1 MQENCVSTPET
12 PTLTTKTNQI
22 YNLANSLEQACV
34 YVNRK
39 LLGDTTEAARSEQK
53 EPACLTDVLDSIY
66 STLNNAITFI
76 DRVASEFD

>member
-22 YNLANSLEQACV
+22 YNLANSLEQACG

-39 LLGDTTEAARSEQK
+39 LLGDTQETARSEQK
-53 EPACLTDVLDSIY
+53 EPACLTNAFDSIY
-66 STLNNAITFI
+66 STLNNAMTFI
-76 DRVASEFD
+76 NRVVNEFD

>member
-1 MQENCVSTPET
+1 MQENCVAKPEA

-22 YNLANSLEQACV
+22 YNLANSLEQACG

-39 LLGDTTEAARSEQK
+39 LLGDTQETARSGQK
-53 EPACLTDVLDSIY
+53 EPACLTDAFDSIY

-76 DRVASEFD
+76 NSVASEFD

>member
-1 MQENCVSTPET
+1 MQENCVATPEA

-22 YNLANSLEQACV
+22 YNLANSLEQACG

-39 LLGDTTEAARSEQK
+39 LLGDTPEAARSGQK
-53 EPACLTDVLDSIY
+53 EPACLTDALDSIH

-76 DRVASEFD
+76 NSVANEFD